1 MSTVVL
7 RNVSEMVAGSGLAKV
22 AKVGRLAE
30 DGLTAA
36 ALLAMGLLPV
46 LELALRIFFNAGI
59 PGSSG
64 YVQNLTLWVGFLGAI
79 IAARA
84 RQHLTFIPTLEFL
97 PKIWQRTAAVFSSTV
112 SAVVAFG
119 LTWAA
124 LQFVHSEFAAPT
136 RIAGWLPIWVVQS
149 VLPISFVAVG
159 LRFIFQAGDWKARS
173 IVAFVIFGSIL
184 IGSAL
189 APQAANLL
197 WPGFA
202 VLIAAGL
209 LGAPIFVVLAG
220 TALVLF
226 FAAGTPVASLPVETY
241 RLVVSPSIPTIPL
254 FTLTGLILAEG
265 GASRRL
271 LRLFRA
277 LFGWMPGGLP
287 IVVTLLCA
295 FFTTF
300 TGASGVTILALGGLL
315 LPVFLQSGYRERFSV
330 GLLTATGSIGIL
342 FPPSLPVILYGVS
355 AHVPIPD
362 LFKAGLVPGILLT
375 TVVCVFGVWEGSR
388 SKVSRQ
394 PFDGRE
400 AAAALWESKWE
411 IFLPVITLLAIF
423 GGFCTLAEAAAITAV
438 YALVV
443 QTVIY
448 RDLHVTRD
456 LPRVLAACATMMGGV
471 FIILG
476 SAMGLTNYLVDA
488 QVPMLAT
495 EWVQAHIHSRVVF
508 LLVLNL
514 FLFIVGCLMDI
525 YSAIIIQAPLLL
537 LISQAFGIDPR
548 HLGIIFLANLELG
561 YLTPPVGL
569 NLFLASYRFKKPVFR
584 VFRHTLPF
592 LLALFFVVL
601 LITYVPA
608 LTVGVADALRTP

>member
-1 MSTVVL
+1 MSATLSRVITIG
-7 RNVSEMVAGSGLAKV
+7 RFSEEHVTS
-22 AKVGRLAE
+22 
-30 DGLTAA
+30 A
-36 ALLAMGLLPV
+36 ALLAMGILPV
-46 LELALRIFFNAGI
+46 TELILRTVFNTGI
-59 PGSSG
+59 PGASS

-84 RQHLTFIPTLEFL
+84 KQHLTFIPTLEFL
-97 PKIWQRTAAVFSSTV
+97 PYNSRRVAAVFSAMV
-112 SAVVAFG
+112 SATVAIG

-124 LQFVHSEFAAPT
+124 FKFVQSEFAAPT
-136 RIAGWLPIWVVQS
+136 RIAGWLPIWTVQA
-149 VLPISFVAVG
+149 VLPISFAAIA
-159 LRFIFQAGDWKARS
+159 LRFVLQPDGWSARAL
-173 IVAFVIFGSIL
+173 VALALPASLL
-184 IGSAL
+184 IGFTL
-189 APQAANLL
+189 ASYASQLL

-202 VLIAAGL
+202 TLILAGL

-220 TALVLF
+220 AALLLF

-265 GASRRL
+265 GTSQRL

-287 IVVTLLCA
+287 IVATLLCA

-315 LPVFLQSGYRERFSV
+315 LPVLIQSRYRERFSV

-362 LFKAGLVPGILLT
+362 LFKAGLAPGLLL
-375 TVVCVFGVWEGSR
+375 VAAVCAFGVREGFKSN
-388 SKVSRQ
+388 VSRQ

-400 AAAALWESKWE
+400 AVRALWESKWE
-411 IFLPVITLLAIF
+411 VMLPVITLASIF
-423 GGFCTLAEAAAITAV
+423 GGFCSLTEAAAITAV
-438 YALVV
+438 YAMVV

-448 RDLHVTRD
+448 RDLHPTRD
-456 LPRVLAACATMMGGV
+456 LPRVYAACTTMMGGV

-476 SAMGLTNYLVDA
+476 SAMGLTNFLVDA
-488 QVPMLAT
+488 QVPMLVT
-495 EWVQAHIHSRVVF
+495 SWVQEHIHSRVVF

-514 FLFIVGCLMDI
+514 FLFMVGCLMDV
-525 YSAIIIQAPLLL
+525 YSAIIVQAPLLL
-537 LISQAFGIDPR
+537 PISRAFGIDPL

-569 NLFLASYRFKKPVFR
+569 NLFLASYRFKKPIFR
-584 VFRHTLPF
+584 VFRETSPF
-592 LLALFFVVL
+592 LVALLLVVL
-601 LITYVPA
+601 LVTYIPA
-608 LTVGVADALRTP
+608 LTVGVAGALRAP